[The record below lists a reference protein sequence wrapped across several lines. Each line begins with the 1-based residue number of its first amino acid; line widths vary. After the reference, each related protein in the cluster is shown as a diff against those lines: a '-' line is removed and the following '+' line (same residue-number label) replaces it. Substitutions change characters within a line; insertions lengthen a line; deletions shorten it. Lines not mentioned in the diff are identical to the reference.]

1 MSNVC
6 NGILRCFII
15 PLCLAAS
22 AFQVCGAE
30 VLIEDF
36 PAPESKNWIFGN
48 GSEFPGAQGSFEV
61 SQADKPNSLKADYC
75 GKLKFDFS
83 NGGAY
88 VAALTRIDPLLLQ
101 QADGESFSALQ
112 LNLYRPEGTRV
123 KIRLTDSSD
132 QTFQKEIRS
141 VPDEWSKVSTTL
153 DLWESSSSGR

>member
-6 NGILRCFII
+6 NGLLRCFII

-36 PAPESKNWIFGN
+36 PAQDAKNWIFGN

-75 GKLKFDFS
+75 GKLTFDF
-83 NGGAY
+83 
-88 VAALTRIDPLLLQ
+88 
-101 QADGESFSALQ
+101 
-112 LNLYRPEGTRV
+112 
-123 KIRLTDSSD
+123 
-132 QTFQKEIRS
+132 
-141 VPDEWSKVSTTL
+141 
-153 DLWESSSSGR
+153 